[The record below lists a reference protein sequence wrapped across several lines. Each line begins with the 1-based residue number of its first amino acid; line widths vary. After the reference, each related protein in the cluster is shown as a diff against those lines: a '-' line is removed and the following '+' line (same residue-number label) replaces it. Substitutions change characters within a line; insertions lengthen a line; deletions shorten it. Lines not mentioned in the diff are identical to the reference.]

1 MVLQSFLA
9 VVGDGRAPRR
19 DGNRGRGLCLHGP
32 KSPPLGGRG
41 RGVHDLLI
49 RGVGALPGIP
59 ALRRVEL
66 HLENYVV
73 RRVPPAGVDALVLGI
88 PPAVPSDLELESLAL
103 EPAVDLQGGVGIVL
117 SLEDVDV
124 ADTV

>member
-1 MVLQSFLA
+1 MALQSFLA

-19 DGNRGRGLCLHGP
+19 DGDGGRDLRLHGP
-32 KSPPLGGRG
+32 KPPPLSRRG
-41 RGVHDLLI
+41 RGVHDLLV

-73 RRVPPAGVDALVLGI
+73 RGVAPAGVDALVLGF
-88 PPAVPSDLELESLAL
+88 PPAVPPDLELESLAL

-117 SLEDVDV
+117 SL
-124 ADTV
+124 